1 MGWLTKYGTQW
12 GGIPETTG
20 SVYFVAPASPYTVE
34 GRSYSSSDNN
44 DGLSPERALATIGQA
59 ISAATANANDVIA
72 LLPGSHTNAATVTLS
87 KAGLTFVGVQPVSR
101 AGPALRQY
109 ALNTKVNWTSTF
121 AGVGITNTA
130 ADTTFMGINFI
141 PVTAQSMMTCIATPR
156 NSFLGCAVTMSAAV
170 STSTKGIVF
179 SGAAGANCNFLD
191 CVFLNNVATSAQG
204 PCLDLTA
211 ADNFLVEGCEVLLKG
226 TSSAWAVAIQLG
238 AASAGIFRRNFIGAV
253 NAGTVTI
260 GVDGTGVAV
269 ANAVQ
274 AIDNRYG
281 VSPGAGAFKNF
292 SNNFVSLVNNYYG
305 TVGAGAGF
313 VIQTIAV

>member
-1 MGWLTKYGTQW
+1 MGYLTKYGTIW
-12 GGIPETTG
+12 GAVPQTHGR
-20 SVYFVAPASPYTVE
+20 VLWVAPSTPYTVD
-34 GRSYSSSDNN
+34 GNAYDASDGN
-44 DGLSPERALATIGQA
+44 DGLSPERALSTINRA
-59 ISAATANANDVIA
+59 IVLATANAGEVIM
-72 LLPGSHTNAATVTLS
+72 LLPGTHTDSVTVTLN
-87 KAGLTFVGVQPVSR
+87 KAGLSFVAAHPVSR
-101 AGPALRQY
+101 LTPALRRY

-121 AGVGITNTA
+121 AGAGITNTA
-130 ADTTFMGINFI
+130 ADTTFDGINFI
-141 PVTAQSMMTCIATPR
+141 PLTAQTMMTCIATPR
-156 NSFLGCAVTMSAAV
+156 NAFVGCAVTQSAAA

-179 SGAAGANCNFLD
+179 SGAAGANCSFTD
-191 CVFLNNVATSAQG
+191 CVFLNNIATSAQG

-211 ADNFLVEGCEVLLKG
+211 ADNFLMEGCEVLLKG

-238 AASAGIFRRNFIGAV
+238 AASAGIFRRNFMGAV
-253 NAGTVTI
+253 NAGTITI
-260 GVDGTGVAV
+260 GVDGTGVLV

-313 VIQTIAV
+313 VIQTIVV